1 MYKLNE
7 NSITRLSDGVFIPLA
22 NGNRDYE
29 EYKQWLVEGNTP
41 QPQYTPEELTAKETA
56 EANAKVLE
64 ALEKLDKDSIRA
76 MREWIAA
83 QPTAPQILKDKES
96 LAAAERAKL
105 K

>member
-1 MYKLNE
+1 MLADEKL
-7 NSITRLSDGVFIPLA
+7 A
-22 NGNRDYE
+22 
-29 EYKQWLVEGNTP
+29 KQ
-41 QPQYTPEELTAKETA
+41 TA
-56 EANAKVLE
+56 EANALVLQ